1 MLLVKHVESIC
12 VADDVG
18 LSNEVKYWFCEN
30 NCKLKVHKS
39 RSLSEALKTKCT
51 STDVVDQTL
60 TGMKHKLDYT
70 VKGCKWTF
78 IQGSYVPLE
87 NIETDQM

>member
-1 MLLVKHVESIC
+1 MLLVKQLESIC

-39 RSLSEALKTKCT
+39 RSLSEALKTNCT